1 MDAPTDKLSKY
12 VKQKLIE
19 PQREIDEST
28 VIVGNF
34 NTYLSEIDKPISQ
47 KVSKDIVKLNSTINQ
62 LDITDIC
69 RLYHPKQQKQ
79 ILLKLL
85 WNM

>member
-1 MDAPTDKLSKY
+1 MDAPTNKLSKY

-34 NTYLSEIDKPISQ
+34 NTYLSEIDKSISH
-47 KVSKDIVKLNSTINQ
+47 KVSKDIVKLNSNSNQ
-62 LDITDIC
+62 DSLFFPIVLNSFPST
-69 RLYHPKQQKQ
+69 KQG
-79 ILLKLL
+79 
-85 WNM
+85 